1 MVCVNFISWID
12 DHHGVGATVA
22 RGVTHQAVRV
32 DGRRGAADAID
43 DGRLEA
49 WPVSDAAKSS
59 KSKGEQLI
67 EPIGPKI

>member
-1 MVCVNFISWID
+1 VSYISAICD
-12 DHHGVGATVA
+12 PKTPVDEVTVMLE
-22 RGVTHQAVRV
+22 V
-32 DGRRGAADAID
+32 ID

>member
-1 MVCVNFISWID
+1 VSYISAICD
-12 DHHGVGATVA
+12 PKTPVDEVTVML
-22 RGVTHQAVRV
+22 G
-32 DGRRGAADAID
+32 AID